1 MQGNYLFLIDF
12 EDLNLFHHLKN
23 KKKIKKLKKKKLIKY
38 FSSFLQSF
46 FGRSY
51 NNLNSISEC
60 KNNNQCVIDKKNR
73 TACKACRLR
82 KCVMVGMSKGS
93 SRYGRRSNWFKVH
106 CLIQEKQQQHEE
118 SLKKQGMFP
127 NPSAM
132 CIPTSAAS
140 NMLGSYPPMFYPPQ
154 SLGSPNSFSSDNS
167 LDKRSSPIGAPHPQT
182 MAFPGLSPF
191 TMMQPTSAQFL
202 PQTMLPGY
210 HPAFYLNAFQQQPTR
225 YQSGFSTDV
234 ESSSSKENSFNSISS
249 GINLLNSGRSNSRG
263 SSIVDSNDEDSNGN
277 IDIISNPEDSE
288 HDEII
293 VSEPPIIPLSRSS
306 SIEPTDLSSDAQND
320 PIDLSMKTKRD
331 SDSDLDSGLIKRK
344 RAFGDYQM
352 ATFRG
357 ISLCA

>member
-1 MQGNYLFLIDF
+1 
-12 EDLNLFHHLKN
+12 
-23 KKKIKKLKKKKLIKY
+23 
-38 FSSFLQSF
+38 
-46 FGRSY
+46 
-51 NNLNSISEC
+51 
-60 KNNNQCVIDKKNR
+60 
-73 TACKACRLR
+73 
-82 KCVMVGMSKGS
+82 MVGMSKGS
-93 SRYGRRSNWFKVH
+93 SRYGRRSNWFKIH
-106 CLIQEKQQQHEE
+106 CLIQEQQQQHEE
-118 SLKKQGMFP
+118 SQKKQGLFP
-127 NPSAM
+127 NPNAM
-132 CIPTSAAS
+132 RIPTTAAS

-191 TMMQPTSAQFL
+191 TMMQPTTAPFL

-210 HPAFYLNAFQQQPTR
+210 HPAFYFNAALQQPAAR
-225 YQSGFSTDV
+225 YQSGFSSTSPTSATDV
-234 ESSSSKENSFNSISS
+234 ESTSSKENSFNSVSS
-249 GINLLNSGRSNSRG
+249 VNSHLMNSARSNSRG

-288 HDEII
+288 QDEII
-293 VSEPPIIPLSRSS
+293 VSEP
-306 SIEPTDLSSDAQND
+306 TDLSSDAAQND

>member
-1 MQGNYLFLIDF
+1 MNQLCKVCGEPAAGYHFGAF
-12 EDLNLFHHLKN
+12 TCEGCK
-23 KKKIKKLKKKKLIKY
+23 
-38 FSSFLQSF
+38 SF

-82 KCVMVGMSKGS
+82 KCVLVGMSKGS
-93 SRYGRRSNWFKVH
+93 SRYGRRSNWFKIH
-106 CLIQEKQQQHEE
+106 CLIQEQQQAHEE
-118 SLKKQGMFP
+118 SQKKQGMFQNP
-127 NPSAM
+127 NAM
-132 CIPTSAAS
+132 RIPTTASS

-191 TMMQPTSAQFL
+191 TMMQPTSAPFL

-210 HPAFYLNAFQQQPTR
+210 HPAFYFNALQQPAR

-249 GINLLNSGRSNSRG
+249 GMNLLNSGRSNSRS

-293 VSEPPIIPLSRSS
+293 VAEPSPIIPLSRSS

>member
-1 MQGNYLFLIDF
+1 
-12 EDLNLFHHLKN
+12 
-23 KKKIKKLKKKKLIKY
+23 
-38 FSSFLQSF
+38 
-46 FGRSY
+46 
-51 NNLNSISEC
+51 
-60 KNNNQCVIDKKNR
+60 
-73 TACKACRLR
+73 
-82 KCVMVGMSKGS
+82 MVGMSKGS
-93 SRYGRRSNWFKVH
+93 SRYGRRSNWFKIH
-106 CLIQEKQQQHEE
+106 CLIQEQQQQQDEIQ
-118 SLKKQGMFP
+118 KKQGIFQ
-127 NPSAM
+127 NPCANSM
-132 CIPTSAAS
+132 RIPTSAAS
-140 NMLGSYPPMFYPPQ
+140 SMMASYPPMFYPQQ

-210 HPAFYLNAFQQQPTR
+210 HPAFYFNLQQPAR
-225 YQSGFSTDV
+225 YQSSAFSTDV
-234 ESSSSKENSFNSISS
+234 ESSSSKETSFNSISS
-249 GINLLNSGRSNSRG
+249 GINLLNSGRSNSRS
-263 SSIVDSNDEDSNGN
+263 SSIVDSNDDDSSGN

-288 HDEII
+288 HDEI
-293 VSEPPIIPLSRSS
+293 VVAEPSQSPIIPLSRSS